1 MRRILRNNGGQIILA
16 LAIVMSIVI
25 LSVAFSIYQMNA
37 GRQLLKY
44 EPVKEIVL
52 AATSDFDRTLTVALR
67 DASLEFDET
76 YDENN
81 ASIKGES
88 VLQKWMRS
96 AVMAFSHLGA
106 KMEIVERK
114 FKFSWNTP
122 IGFSFTY
129 ADFSMD
135 LEAYGFRGWI
145 GRSDKVVVLRIF
157 NGTVRKTGDNSVTLI
172 FSIIDDGKPVPNL
185 IPGLLNVYVWNRN
198 QSKWDP
204 AEIVNMKYLGG
215 GNYSLA
221 FSSTVNEYELG
232 VKLRAVTPKDGIIVS
247 ACYIRGINS
256 NEVDWGTLYLSV
268 GEEDPNQEY
277 LLPYSLVSFKTRQ
290 ATWVISKQKH
300 TYREI
305 ASPPIPENICI
316 DMRDTQYVNITIYV
330 QPSPVPKPGKPAIF
344 NVTLFFYNSSSGR
357 NESIIFKPEQFKITE
372 KQGTYTANVSDHCRG
387 IIPSGSIVYMRVTVI
402 SEHTL
407 HIILNDNERL
417 YSYVELG
424 KAYYT
429 TNG

>member
-1 MRRILRNNGGQIILA
+1 MGMRRILRNNGGQIILA

-106 KMEIVERK
+106 KMEIMERE
-114 FKFSWNTP
+114 FKFNWNTP
-122 IGFSFTY
+122 IGFSLTY

-135 LEAYGFRGWI
+135 LETYGFRGWI

-157 NGTVRKTGDNSVTLI
+157 NGTVRKTGDNSVTLV
-172 FSIIDDGKPVPNL
+172 FNIIDNGKPVPNL

-198 QSKWDP
+198 QSKWDS

-215 GNYSLA
+215 GNYSLT
-221 FSSTVNEYELG
+221 FSSIVNEYELG
-232 VKLRAVTPKDGIIVS
+232 LKLRAVTPKDGIIVS
-247 ACYIRGINS
+247 ACYFRGINL

-305 ASPPIPENICI
+305 ASPPIPENIYI
-316 DMRDTQYVNITIYV
+316 DMRETKSVNISIYV
-330 QPSPVPKPGKPAIF
+330 QPSPVPTPRKPAKF
-344 NVTLFFYNSSSGR
+344 NVELFFYNSSSGR
-357 NESIIFKPEQFKITE
+357 NESIIFEPVQFQITE
-372 KQGTYTANVSDHCRG
+372 KQGTYNANVSQHCGG
-387 IIPSGSIVYMRVTVI
+387 IIPGGSIVYMRVTVI

-417 YSYVELG
+417 YSWVELG
-424 KAYYT
+424 KAYYRT
-429 TNG
+429 